1 MSSTTPP
8 SAATLRLV
16 PPPITNEPAGLLLDA
31 VQDRRVKLVL
41 TKIHQNLAQ
50 IPTVK
55 ELAQEAGVN
64 PDYLERLFH
73 AEMRQ
78 TITNYIQQAR
88 LEAACE
94 MLVTGFLRIGK
105 IAAKVGFRRASYFA
119 EVFQAHYGLTPT
131 AYRQQAEK
139 NALRKFN
146 VGFVIGM
153 SEK

>member
-8 SAATLRLV
+8 SAPTLRLV
-16 PPPITNEPAGLLLDA
+16 PPPLSSELACPPAA
-31 VQDRRVKLVL
+31 VRDRRVKFVL
-41 TKIHQNLAQ
+41 QKIHEDLAQ
-50 IPTVK
+50 TPTVK

-73 AEMRQ
+73 AEMEQ
-78 TITNYIQQAR
+78 TITHYIQQAR

-94 MLVTGFLRIGK
+94 LLATSFLRIGK
-105 IAAKVGFRRASYFA
+105 IAAKVGYQKASYFA

-139 NALRKFN
+139 NAGRKFH
-146 VGFVIGM
+146 VGKVIGM
-153 SEK
+153 SDLL